1 MFVLPIL
8 DTDHL
13 YRQVRTFDCVRN
25 QKCEFQKKQKRA
37 VYTARV
43 TDQKADQIESYGWTE
58 GMRQVGG
65 CIELARI

>member
-1 MFVLPIL
+1 MNF
-8 DTDHL
+8 
-13 YRQVRTFDCVRN
+13 RN
-25 QKCEFQKKQKRA
+25 KEAEA